1 MVNAIICYAKEVRAL
16 IVLDIEC
23 NLSCRF
29 VKNCRIIGL
38 DIGQKKK
45 KQIMCEV
52 CMIKKGPH
60 STVYRGRDKKKYV

>member
-1 MVNAIICYAKEVRAL
+1 MVNAIFCYAKEVRAF

-23 NLSCRF
+23 NLSCKF

-45 KQIMCEV
+45 KNYV
-52 CMIKKGPH
+52 RGLYDKKGPH